1 MQNRYVFILIATL
14 LLVDAVAIN
23 FAVFFLQ
30 IFSLAK
36 QNDFGFYIDSIL
48 LINISWLLGALINKL
63 YHHDNVQTF
72 KLLCKKSI
80 QTFVTQAAILT
91 TLSLLFSSFNIFNKE
106 IFTILALE
114 FVVLLLARLTMHFSE
129 TYYFNFDS
137 YKKKIAILGKSDI
150 SLKLEEYFLKNKLSY
165 EFSGLFQDLEAART
179 DGTETIAD
187 LKKTIKF
194 AIENELDEV
203 YTTLFPEQNKGVSEL
218 LALAEQN
225 CVRVKFVTTF
235 IDYQNQEENLS
246 SVYKLANYYNGI
258 PILVAR
264 KEPLTFVW
272 NRIIKRAF
280 DIVFSLCVIVFLL
293 SWLFPIIMILIKLE
307 SKGPTIF
314 SQLRSGRDNKSF
326 LCFKFRSM
334 RVNADSNNVQATK
347 GDARI
352 TKIGAFMRKTSIDEF
367 PQFFNVLIG
376 NMSIVGP
383 RPHMLKHTEE
393 YRQIINQ
400 YMVRHYL
407 KPGITGWAQ
416 VNGHRGETKEHQQ
429 MLDRVEH
436 DVWYMEN
443 WSFAKDIEIIYKTVA
458 NVAKGEENAY

>member
-14 LLVDAVAIN
+14 LLVDAFAIN
-23 FAVFFLQ
+23 AAVFFLQ
-30 IFSLAK
+30 LFNLAT
-36 QNDFGFYIDSIL
+36 QNDFSFYIDTL
-48 LINISWLLGALINKL
+48 LLVNFSWLLAALINKL
-63 YHHDNVQTF
+63 YNHDNVQTF
-72 KLLCKKSI
+72 KLVSRKTI
-80 QTFVTQAAILT
+80 QTYTTQAAVLIS
-91 TLSLLFSSFNIFNKE
+91 LSLLFSNFSIYNKDLY
-106 IFTILALE
+106 TILGLE
-114 FVVLLLARLTMHFSE
+114 LLVLLLARITMYFSE
-129 TYYFNFDS
+129 TYLNFDS
-137 YKKKIAILGKSDI
+137 YKKKIAILGKNDI
-150 SLKLEEYFLKNKLSY
+150 SLKLEEYFLENKLSY
-165 EFSGLFQDLEAART
+165 EFSGSFHDLETAKT
-179 DGTETIAD
+179 QGTETLKD
-187 LKKTIKF
+187 LTNTIKF

-203 YTTLFPEQNKGVSEL
+203 YTTLFPEQHSGVNEL

-264 KEPLTFVW
+264 KEPLIFVW

-307 SKGPTIF
+307 SKGPVIF

-334 RVNADSNNVQATK
+334 RINADSNNVQATK
-347 GDARI
+347 GDVRI

-458 NVAKGEENAY
+458 NIAKGEENAF